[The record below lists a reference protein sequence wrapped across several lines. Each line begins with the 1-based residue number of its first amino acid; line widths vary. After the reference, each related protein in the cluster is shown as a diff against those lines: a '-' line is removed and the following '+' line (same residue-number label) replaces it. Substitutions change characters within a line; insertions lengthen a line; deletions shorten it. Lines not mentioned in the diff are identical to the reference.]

1 MCCSCLGFQ
10 LDLPVRALRPKR
22 RARMARTSLLSKAG
36 SSSGKS
42 RKLVLAGHSSDPV
55 PPVCNRPCS
64 WSAWCQSCSRPARG
78 ESGFWS
84 WPFLSLSPH
93 PVLGPSAGQQ
103 IAPRCTKVQC
113 LPKIVISSDH
123 NMFGEIRWSFGLCRR
138 HSSNN
143 FANPGRLT

>member
-10 LDLPVRALRPKR
+10 LDPPVRALRPKR

-36 SSSGKS
+36 SSGKS
-42 RKLVLAGHSSDPV
+42 RELVLAGHSSDPD

-64 WSAWCQSCSRPARG
+64 WSAWCQSCSRLARG

-103 IAPRCTKVQC
+103 IAHRCTKVQC
-113 LPKIVISSDH
+113 LPKSVISSDY
-123 NMFGEIRWSFGLCRR
+123 NMFSDFRWSFGLCRR

-143 FANPGRLT
+143 FAIPGRLT